1 MFETIFSILRSNL
14 QPWLK
19 TNMQDDRYYQQLLIN
34 KEMIDC
40 EHPVFQIE
48 MRDVPYYPP
57 MVLYYQRI
65 IHNNINDWLN
75 NQWADRNM
83 DMTSDRACYRYTNL
97 MDTFDELLSH
107 TDKIIQRKNYSM
119 RSVSGDEVSFNTDTN
134 EKICTLIC
142 YNLQAILIVA
152 FLTWIDYY
160 KDLLPQELLFDSP
173 KQLAF
178 SLIKHDL
185 PKNIEILNLQDF
197 QDSQKGN
204 NSNEDILATQSAEN
218 FMHTVRKFN
227 FVALKKVQSL
237 SSKQQI
243 ILAEKIVMKAPWA
256 AAMLEYL
263 GYHEWLK
270 NNYKFSKEKIY
281 EHCAAAIGCSMSAY
295 KKYVL
300 SLHNPDSPSYEKH
313 NANIHKQEV
322 IDFYNNL

>member
-19 TNMQDDRYYQQLLIN
+19 INMQDDRYYQQLLIN

-75 NQWADRNM
+75 NQWADRYM
-83 DMTSDRACYRYTNL
+83 DMTSDRAYYRYTNL
-97 MDTFDELLSH
+97 INTFDELLSH
-107 TDKIIQRKNYSM
+107 TDKISQRKNYSM

-185 PKNIEILNLQDF
+185 PKNIEITRREKENPIESNNADKFYYILS
-197 QDSQKGN
+197 DSP
-204 NSNEDILATQSAEN
+204 EDIRYIEEHIIKCIREN
-218 FMHTVRKFN
+218 NVSELCR
-227 FVALKKVQSL
+227 
-237 SSKQQI
+237 
-243 ILAEKIVMKAPWA
+243 
-256 AAMLEYL
+256 Y
-263 GYHEWLK
+263 LK
-270 NNYKFSKEKIY
+270 NNEGTYVRTFPLKADVVYNELTTRWGDEIAIKKDSFRTIFSRIFK
-281 EHCAAAIGCSMSAY
+281 
-295 KKYVL
+295 
-300 SLHNPDSPSYEKH
+300 
-313 NANIHKQEV
+313 
-322 IDFYNNL
+322 

>member
-19 TNMQDDRYYQQLLIN
+19 INMQDDRYYQQLLIN

-75 NQWADRNM
+75 NQWADRYM
-83 DMTSDRACYRYTNL
+83 DMTSDRAYYRYTNL
-97 MDTFDELLSH
+97 MNTFDELLSH
-107 TDKIIQRKNYSM
+107 TDKIIQRQNYSM

-152 FLTWIDYY
+152 FLTWLDYY
-160 KDLLPQELLFDSP
+160 KDLLPQELLFESP

-178 SLIKHDL
+178 RLIKHDL
-185 PKNIEILNLQDF
+185 PKNIEITRREKENPIESNNADKFYYILS
-197 QDSQKGN
+197 DSP
-204 NSNEDILATQSAEN
+204 EDIRYIEEYIIKCMREN
-218 FMHTVRKFN
+218 NVSELCRF
-227 FVALKKVQSL
+227 
-237 SSKQQI
+237 
-243 ILAEKIVMKAPWA
+243 
-256 AAMLEYL
+256 
-263 GYHEWLK
+263 LK
-270 NNYKFSKEKIY
+270 NNEGKYFRIFPLKADVVYNELTTRWGDEIAIKKDSFRTIFSRIFK
-281 EHCAAAIGCSMSAY
+281 
-295 KKYVL
+295 
-300 SLHNPDSPSYEKH
+300 
-313 NANIHKQEV
+313 
-322 IDFYNNL
+322 

>member
-19 TNMQDDRYYQQLLIN
+19 INMQDDRYYQQLLIN

-75 NQWADRNM
+75 NQWADRYM
-83 DMTSDRACYRYTNL
+83 DMTSDRAYYRYTNL
-97 MDTFDELLSH
+97 MNIFDELLSH
-107 TDKIIQRKNYSM
+107 TDKIIQRQNYSM

-152 FLTWIDYY
+152 FLTWLDYY

-185 PKNIEILNLQDF
+185 PKNIEITRREKENPIESNNADKFYYILS
-197 QDSQKGN
+197 DSP
-204 NSNEDILATQSAEN
+204 EDIRYIEEYIIKCMREN
-218 FMHTVRKFN
+218 NVSELCR
-227 FVALKKVQSL
+227 
-237 SSKQQI
+237 
-243 ILAEKIVMKAPWA
+243 
-256 AAMLEYL
+256 Y
-263 GYHEWLK
+263 LK
-270 NNYKFSKEKIY
+270 NNEGTYFRTFPLKADVVYNELTTRWGDEIAIKKDSFRTIFSRIFK
-281 EHCAAAIGCSMSAY
+281 
-295 KKYVL
+295 
-300 SLHNPDSPSYEKH
+300 
-313 NANIHKQEV
+313 
-322 IDFYNNL
+322 